1 MLAAVASLRQE
12 MKERLSMLSWRRL
25 TREMILRIAV
35 DAFLVNVALV
45 IALALRCLWSASVQ
59 GGAALAP
66 VDLLDHWLGAY
77 LKSTWLLTLTCTVVF
92 CASGFYT
99 RNRAYRGRYK
109 ALAIIRGVSLS
120 YLIFGFQILL
130 LHDALA
136 FPRTVVLIA
145 WLLTLALVGGVRLW
159 SPMWLTFA
167 DMELR
172 LVSAPPKSRAVNSVL
187 VIGGAG
193 YIGSAL
199 TRRLLELGY
208 HVRVLDLLVYGDES
222 IREFYDHPGFELLCG
237 DFCHSDTVVKGA
249 QGMDAI
255 VHLGAIVGDSAC
267 QICEELTVE
276 INLRATRTIAEV
288 GKGFGVS
295 RFVFA
300 STCSVYGASNEILDE
315 RSGLNPL
322 SLYARTKMESEK
334 VLLALADDTFA
345 PTILRFGTI
354 FGLSGRPRFDL
365 VVNLLAAKAIKDG
378 EFGIVGGK
386 QWRPFVHVKDVGE
399 AIVLAIEAPRRN
411 VCGQIFNVGSNEQN
425 YQIGDLG
432 ELIREIVPDVRI
444 TSQAIEDPRSYQ
456 VRFDKIRKTLNFQP
470 KYTVREGVREV
481 VNAFA
486 TGQIADYQNPY
497 YNNSTYLKQHSALQR
512 SVMAYRT
519 TRDQVAAMVDAAP
532 LPGAM
537 PAAERQTL
545 RHATAPAAQPIQPRA
560 PAYHPTAGTSCSP

>member
-1 MLAAVASLRQE
+1 MLATAASLRRE
-12 MKERLSMLSWRRL
+12 TKERLSMLSGRRL
-25 TREMILRIAV
+25 TREMILRIAI
-35 DAFLVNVALV
+35 DALLVNVALV
-45 IALALRCLWSASVQ
+45 IALALRCLWAASVQ
-59 GGAALAP
+59 GGARVTP
-66 VDLLDHWLGAY
+66 IDLLDDWLGAY
-77 LKSTWLLTLTCTVVF
+77 LKFTWLLTVTSIVVF
-92 CASGFYT
+92 YGSGFYT
-99 RNRAYRGRYK
+99 RNRAYRGRHK
-109 ALAIIRGVSLS
+109 ALAIIWGVSLS
-120 YLIFGFQILL
+120 YLIFGFQVLL
-130 LHDALA
+130 LRGAVA

-145 WLLTLALVGGVRLW
+145 WFLTLALVGGARLW

-167 DMELR
+167 EMERR
-172 LVSAPPKSRAVNSVL
+172 LVSEPPTSGVVNRVL

-199 TRRLLELGY
+199 TRRLLALGY

-222 IREFYDHPGFELLCG
+222 IREFYHHPGFELLCG
-237 DFCHSDTVVKGA
+237 DFCHIDTVVKGA

-288 GKGFGVS
+288 GKGFGVT

-300 STCSVYGASNEILDE
+300 STCSVYGASDEILDE

-345 PTILRFGTI
+345 PIILRFGTI

-365 VVNLLAAKAIKDG
+365 VVNLLAAKAVKDG

-386 QWRPFVHVKDVGE
+386 QWRPFVHVKDVAE
-399 AIVLAIEAPRRN
+399 AIVLSLEAPRRN
-411 VCGQIFNVGSNEQN
+411 VCGQIFNVGSNDQN

-432 ELIREIVPDVRI
+432 ELIREFVPNVRE
-444 TSQAIEDPRSYQ
+444 TSQAIEDPRNYR
-456 VRFDKIRKTLNFQP
+456 VRFDKISKTLNFQP
-470 KYTVREGVREV
+470 KYTVREGVKEV
-481 VNAFA
+481 VNAFT
-486 TGQIADYQNPY
+486 TGQIADYQDPC

-512 SVMAYRT
+512 SVIAYRT
-519 TRDQVAAMVDAAP
+519 TRDQVAATVDGAP
-532 LPGAM
+532 F
-537 PAAERQTL
+537 PAAMASARRQAL
-545 RHATAPAAQPIQPRA
+545 GQVMASPAQPA
-560 PAYHPTAGTSCSP
+560 